1 MLTCENY
8 TGTLGILNKRANL
21 LFSYTALVRC
31 ENILNEV
38 HVLKLG
44 NERKKLGKIIF
55 EHFQST
61 VLNKYS
67 QEKKLFE
74 SSGLVLRVRRS
85 F

>member
-38 HVLKLG
+38 YVLKLG
-44 NERKKLGKIIF
+44 NDRKKLGKIIC

-61 VLNKYS
+61 VLNKDS
-67 QEKKLFE
+67 QEKNYLKA
-74 SSGLVLRVRRS
+74 RV
-85 F
+85 